1 MIFLAS
7 DHRGFEA
14 KEKIKLWL
22 TEWGYDFRDCGPSAY
37 NGADDYVEYV
47 AIAAEKVSED
57 PSQNL
62 GIVLGATGQGE
73 AMVAN
78 RRRGVRAAVYYGGPL
93 EIVRLSRLHNASNVL
108 SLGVAPGNT
117 TEEMIVMEEEVLK
130 SAVKAWLETQFS
142 NDERHVRRIGMI
154 DPL

>member
-14 KEKIKLWL
+14 KEKVKAWL
-22 TEWGYDFRDCGPSAY
+22 TEWGYEFRDCGPASY
-37 NGADDYVEYV
+37 NGADDYVQYV

-57 PSQNL
+57 PVQNR

-78 RRRGVRAAVYYGGPL
+78 RRRGVRAAVYYGGSID
-93 EIVRLSRLHNASNVL
+93 IVRLSRLHNASNIL

-117 TEEMIVMEEEVLK
+117 IEEAVPMEEQVLED
-130 SAVKAWLETQFS
+130 AVKVWLETEFT